1 MKNMMT
7 GSYVYKDEIINF
19 DFYTNL
25 SAASKVSFVSSVT
38 NTLVGENYNYIIK
51 DLIFDY
57 MIIKLFT
64 TVDTSEIDKSTNPID
79 MIENFLYETN
89 IVDIVKA
96 NVQNGLIEELK
107 EAVNLNIEYRT
118 GIHTNPLNQALTNLV
133 NTLENKVN
141 SIDLDSAMEMAKMFS
156 GMTDELTP
164 ENIVKAYTSSDV
176 FKKNMAELEVSK
188 KQKSEIANNLDKAVK
203 STKKKSK

>member
-1 MKNMMT
+1 MT
-7 GSYVYKDEIINF
+7 GSYVYNGEIINF

-25 SAASKVSFVSSVT
+25 SAASKVGFVSSVT

-64 TVDTSEIDKSTNPID
+64 TVDTSEIDKSANLVN
-79 MIENFLYETN
+79 MIEEFLYETN

-96 NVQNGLIEELK
+96 NVKNGLIEELK
-107 EAVNLNIEYRT
+107 EAVDLNIEYRT

-164 ENIVKAYTSSDV
+164 ENIVKAYTSSDI
-176 FKKNMAELEVSK
+176 FKKNMVELEDSK